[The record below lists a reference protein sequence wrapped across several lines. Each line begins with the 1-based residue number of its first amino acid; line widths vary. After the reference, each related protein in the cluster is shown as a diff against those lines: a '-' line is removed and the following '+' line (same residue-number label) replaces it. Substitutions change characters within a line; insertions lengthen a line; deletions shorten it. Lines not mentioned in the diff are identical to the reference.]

1 MKFSY
6 IPAQKNNKTKKLVIS
21 LFFLGLILFIIGGLK
36 AIIFKSIIQAISI
49 IPFVLAIML
58 ASRYLIKVHA
68 YRIEDE
74 GEGLE
79 LFVDEITRNS
89 AYTVCR
95 LELKKLLSVTPLKE
109 YSKEDKK
116 KRRYDYRGDLFEKN
130 AYILEFLDGTY
141 DASPEKIR
149 IILSYNEE
157 MLKILE
163 CVLEENKQFKEG

>member
-6 IPAQKNNKTKKLVIS
+6 IPQGKGNKARKLVLS
-21 LFFLGLILFIIGGLK
+21 LFFVGLILFLLGGLK
-36 AIIFKSIIQAISI
+36 AISFRSIIQAVSV

-68 YRIEDE
+68 YRIEDA

-95 LELKKLLSVTPLKE
+95 LELKKLLSVTPINEYNKE
-109 YSKEDKK
+109 EKK
-116 KRRYDYRGDLFEKN
+116 KRRYDYRLDIFEKD

-141 DASPEKIR
+141 DASPDKIR
-149 IILSYNEE
+149 VILSKNDE
-157 MLKILE
+157 MLEILGRI
-163 CVLEENKQFKEG
+163 LEENKQLSEG